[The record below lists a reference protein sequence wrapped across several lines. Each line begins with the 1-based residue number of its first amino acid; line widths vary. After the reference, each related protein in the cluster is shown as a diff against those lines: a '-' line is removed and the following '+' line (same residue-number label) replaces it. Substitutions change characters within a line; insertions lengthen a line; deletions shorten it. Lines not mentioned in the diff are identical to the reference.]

1 MEINK
6 VTIVG
11 MGALGLMYGALME
24 EANGKGTVSFLM
36 DDERLIKHKS
46 DIYKVNGKEVSF
58 KMIGKEEAEPADLA
72 IFATKYSGLDEAIEL
87 MKSSISE
94 DTIIISVMNGIISEE
109 IIKRHFSDNNLL
121 YCLGEGMD
129 AMRDGTELTYSRM
142 GQLRI
147 GAVKDEQKKAEKALH
162 DFFEKVKM
170 PHVVDADIMHSLW
183 GKFMLNVGVNQT
195 CMVYETTYGEVTS
208 KPEYKEKLLGAM
220 DEVISIS
227 KAEGINLTMKDR
239 DYYFGLLLTLN
250 PDGYPSMRQDA
261 VAKRKSEVDMFAG
274 TVIELGEKHN
284 IPTPINKMYYER
296 VKEIESA
303 Y

>member
-11 MGALGLMYGALME
+11 MGALGLMYGALIE
-24 EANGKGTVSFLM
+24 EANGKGTISFLM
-36 DDERLIKHKS
+36 DDERLAKHKS
-46 DIYKVNGKEVSF
+46 DVYKVNGKEVSF
-58 KMIGKEEAEPADLA
+58 KMIGKDDAEPADLA

-87 MKSSISE
+87 MKSSIS
-94 DTIIISVMNGIISEE
+94 DKTVIISVMNGIISEE
-109 IIKRHFSDNNLL
+109 IIKKNFSDHNLL

-147 GAVKDEQKKAEKALH
+147 GAVKDEQKEAEKALH
-162 DFFEKVKM
+162 DFFERVKM
-170 PHVVDADIMHSLW
+170 PHVVDEDIMHSLW

-195 CMVYETTYGEVTS
+195 CMVYETTYGEVTTN
-208 KPEYKEKLLGAM
+208 PEYKDMMLSAM
-220 DEVISIS
+220 DEVISLS
-227 KAEGINLTMKDR
+227 KAEGINLTLKDR

-274 TVIELGEKHN
+274 TVIELGKKHG
-284 IPTPINKMYYER
+284 IKTPVNSMYYDR
-296 VKEIESA
+296 VKEIESC

>member
-1 MEINK
+1 MEINN

-11 MGALGLMYGALME
+11 MGALGLMYGALIE

-36 DDERLIKHKS
+36 DEDRLNKHKE

-58 KMIGKEEAEPADLA
+58 NMIGSSEAKAADLA
-72 IFATKYSGLDEAIEL
+72 IFATKYSGLSEAIEL
-87 MKSSISE
+87 IKPVISE
-94 DTIIISVMNGIISEE
+94 DTVIISVMNGIISEE
-109 IIKRHFSDNNLL
+109 EIKKTYNDKNLL

-147 GAVKDEQKKAEKALH
+147 GAVKDEQNEALEALH
-162 DFFEKVKM
+162 QFFDKVKM
-170 PHVVDADIMHSLW
+170 PHVVDEDIMHSLW

-195 CMVYETTYGEVTS
+195 CMVYETTYGEVTQNPLYRD
-208 KPEYKEKLLGAM
+208 KMLAAM

-227 KAEGINLTMKDR
+227 KAEGINLTREDR
-239 DYYFGLLLTLN
+239 DYYFGLLLKLN
-250 PDGYPSMRQDA
+250 KDGYPSMRQDA
-261 VAKRKSEVDMFAG
+261 VAKRRSEVNMFAG
-274 TVIELGEKHN
+274 TVIELGKKHG
-284 IPTPINKMYYER
+284 IDTPVNSMYYEKI
-296 VKEIESA
+296 KEIESK